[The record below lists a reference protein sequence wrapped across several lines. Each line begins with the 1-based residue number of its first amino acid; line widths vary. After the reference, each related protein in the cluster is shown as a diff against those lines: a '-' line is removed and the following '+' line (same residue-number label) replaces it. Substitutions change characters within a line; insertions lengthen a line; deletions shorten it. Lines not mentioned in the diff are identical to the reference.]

1 MQAGDNCS
9 QCEEAC
15 EKARPEGCSHKCPL
29 LKCHP
34 GDCPPCSQM
43 IRMRCHCQNMVQH
56 IDCSRLTNSDEKTKN
71 TLRSCGGQCP
81 KKVNK

>member
-1 MQAGDNCS
+1 
-9 QCEEAC
+9 
-15 EKARPEGCSHKCPL
+15 
-29 LKCHP
+29 
-34 GDCPPCSQM
+34 M

-81 KKVNK
+81 KKVTK